1 MWSDNVTSEDLLGF
15 EYLSKAARRLIL
27 DPSLHPTT
35 IGIFGLWG
43 SGKSCLAGMLC
54 DSLKDENGLLGIQ
67 FNAWTFEGFED
78 AKSALRGTI
87 LESLP
92 EEKKLPA
99 KSKELLTKMLR
110 AVNVGSEAKLAAKV
124 AVPAAA

>member
-27 DPSLHPTT
+27 NPALHPTT

-54 DSLKDENGLLGIQ
+54 DSLSDRKDVLCIQ
-67 FNAWTFEGFED
+67 FNAWTFEGFDD
-78 AKSALRGTI
+78 AKSALMDTI
-87 LESLP
+87 LERLL
-92 EEKKLPA
+92 EEGKLPA
-99 KSKELLTKMLR
+99 KSRKLFEKLKR
-110 AVNVGSEAKLAAKV
+110 AVNLGTLAKLGVKV
-124 AVPAAA
+124 GI